1 MNVGH
6 TISGMAWT
14 ESQASVVKLYV
25 ETACG
30 SVVRHILMYKV
41 SFHLR
46 PFLQIGQV
54 GSKIW

>member
-6 TISGMAWT
+6 TIRGMAWT

-30 SVVRHILMYKV
+30 KHVRHILMYKV
-41 SFHLR
+41 SFYLR
-46 PFLQIGQV
+46 PSLQIGQV
-54 GSKIW
+54 GSRIW